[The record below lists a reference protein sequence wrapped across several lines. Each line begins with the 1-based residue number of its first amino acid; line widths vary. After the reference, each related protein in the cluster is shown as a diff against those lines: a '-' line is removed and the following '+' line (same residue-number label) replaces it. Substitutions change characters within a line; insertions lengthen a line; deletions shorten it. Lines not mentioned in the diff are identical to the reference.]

1 VNMLFVPASVL
12 FVPLLLVAILQFT
25 CPATTAGKYLC
36 AYNVVSFARKITL
49 MNHTIYPLN
58 VENSKNDSRALDEA
72 TQELAIASRRFT
84 QNDNVIFGKR

>member
-1 VNMLFVPASVL
+1 
-12 FVPLLLVAILQFT
+12 
-25 CPATTAGKYLC
+25 
-36 AYNVVSFARKITL
+36 